1 MNEII
6 TKRSQPFLVYVKEEE
21 AKNLEL
27 KLDYILKEKPAFNL
41 INFLN
46 YSTESVVT
54 ITLPYNDVFLNRR
67 QRVGFFLVI
76 SALRD

>member
-1 MNEII
+1 M
-6 TKRSQPFLVYVKEEE
+6 SQPFLVYVKEEE

-27 KLDYILKEKPAFNL
+27 KLDYSLKEKPAFNL

-46 YSTESVVT
+46 YSTEIVVT
-54 ITLPYNDVFLNRR
+54 ITLPYNDVFLNRS

-76 SALRD
+76 SAL